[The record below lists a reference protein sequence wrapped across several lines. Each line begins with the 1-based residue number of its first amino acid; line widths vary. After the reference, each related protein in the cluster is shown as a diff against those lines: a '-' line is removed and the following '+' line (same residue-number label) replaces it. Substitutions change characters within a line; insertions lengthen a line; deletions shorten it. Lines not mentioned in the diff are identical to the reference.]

1 MHVYTYVLSTLL
13 QVGMTFCAP
22 GDWEAVATQLVFLLS
37 CWTHSIMHDNNK
49 KKSGEAFIFCYGDG
63 QRFVLRGKID
73 LGQDKDGPISY
84 WHQTT

>member
-1 MHVYTYVLSTLL
+1 MLL
-13 QVGMTFCAP
+13 AIGR
-22 GDWEAVATQLVFLLS
+22 EAVATQLVFLLS

-73 LGQDKDGPISY
+73 LDQDKDGPISY